1 MGDEQMTQEQNGKT
15 PVLDVQNLTKVYYD
29 NAGKGENSE
38 ILKDV
43 NFTMYPGE
51 FVCILGPSGC
61 GKTTFLRCIG
71 GFEKFDGTIKVNGE
85 PIKGPGIDRV
95 MVFQDFNQLLP
106 WKTVEKNVQ
115 YPLKIQGIKDKEKL
129 RQISD
134 ECLEKV
140 DLLSCRTQYPHQLS
154 GGMKQRV
161 AIAKAL
167 AVKPQI
173 ILMDEPFASLD
184 AMTRNRLQEELMQL
198 HQKEKVTVI
207 FITHNIQEAICLGT
221 RILVMAKQGGIKM
234 DVPNTIPKPVTPASE
249 GYGKMWDMFNK
260 ALHQDT

>member
-1 MGDEQMTQEQNGKT
+1 MGDEQMTQEQKGKT
-15 PVLDVQNLTKVYYD
+15 PVLDVQNLTKIYD
-29 NAGKGENSE
+29 NGGKGDGNEV
-38 ILKDV
+38 LKNV
-43 NFTMYPGE
+43 NFTMNEGD

-71 GFEKFDGTIKVNGE
+71 GFETFDGTVKVNGKEVSE
-85 PIKGPGIDRV
+85 PGTDRI

-115 YPLKIQGIKDKEKL
+115 YPLKIQGLKDKTKL
-129 RQISD
+129 REISD
-134 ECLEKV
+134 AALEKV
-140 DLLSCRTQYPHQLS
+140 DLLSSRTLYPHQLS

-167 AVKPQI
+167 ALKPQI

-184 AMTRNRLQEELMQL
+184 AMTRNHLQEELMKL

-207 FITHNIQEAICLGT
+207 FITHNIQEAVCLGT

-249 GYGKMWDMFNK
+249 GYGQMWDMFNK
-260 ALHQDT
+260 ALHQEG